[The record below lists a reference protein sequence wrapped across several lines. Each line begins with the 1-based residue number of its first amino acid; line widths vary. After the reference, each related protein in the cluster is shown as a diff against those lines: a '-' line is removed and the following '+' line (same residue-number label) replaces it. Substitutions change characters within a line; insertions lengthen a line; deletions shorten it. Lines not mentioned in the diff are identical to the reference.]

1 MKKIIVLIIFL
12 ITPLLA
18 SSQTRSND
26 SLVTVPIKTLR
37 NALIV
42 KSERDYLKSQ
52 ILLVRDSVSILNNT
66 ISYKD
71 STIKNLNQSIIYY
84 KQIDLDRQQQLSY
97 KDKIIDNYK
106 TQIKKEKKKTYIT
119 GGSFALL
126 SLLLLL

>member
-1 MKKIIVLIIFL
+1 MKKIIVSIIFL
-12 ITPLLA
+12 IVPLLA
-18 SSQTRSND
+18 NSQTRSND
-26 SLVTVPIKTLR
+26 SLVTVPVKTLR

-52 ILLVRDSVSILNNT
+52 ISIVRDSVNILDNT

-106 TQIKKEKKKTYIT
+106 TQIKKEKKKTYII
-119 GGSFALL
+119 GGSFAFL

>member
-1 MKKIIVLIIFL
+1 M
-12 ITPLLA
+12 PLLA

-26 SLVTVPIKTLR
+26 SLVIVPVKTLR

-52 ILLVRDSVSILNNT
+52 ISVIRDSVNILNNI

-71 STIKNLNQSIIYY
+71 STIKNQDQSIIYY
-84 KQIDLDRQQQLSY
+84 KQIDSNRQEQLSY

-106 TQIKKEKKKTYIT
+106 TQIQKEKKKTYII

-126 SLLLLL
+126 SLLLIL

>member
-1 MKKIIVLIIFL
+1 M
-12 ITPLLA
+12 PLLA

-26 SLVTVPIKTLR
+26 SLVTVPVKTLR

-106 TQIKKEKKKTYIT
+106 TQIKKEKKKTYII
-119 GGSFALL
+119 GGSFAFL

>member
-1 MKKIIVLIIFL
+1 M
-12 ITPLLA
+12 PLLT

-26 SLVTVPIKTLR
+26 FLVTVPVKTLR

-52 ILLVRDSVSILNNT
+52 ISLVRDSVSILNNT

>member
-1 MKKIIVLIIFL
+1 M
-12 ITPLLA
+12 PLLA

-26 SLVTVPIKTLR
+26 SLVTVPVKTLR

-52 ILLVRDSVSILNNT
+52 ISLVRDSVSILNNT

-97 KDKIIDNYK
+97 KDKIINNYK
-106 TQIKKEKKKTYIT
+106 TQIKKEKKKTYII